1 MVNAE
6 AEFGNR
12 GRLFFIRIEDIC
24 SYFDNCQNGS
34 ENTDYK
40 NGA

>member
-6 AEFGNR
+6 AEFGKR
-12 GRLFFIRIEDIC
+12 GRFFLRIEGIC
-24 SYFDNCQNGS
+24 SYFDNCQNGI